1 MTEKQKNCIY
11 PLLRLVSK
19 IENNK
24 ASKACRK
31 VYIHIIIVIDRNPN
45 MMRVSLRSLWV
56 FSALIALVYLQLL
69 LISNIPLGSALPYVQ
84 LRKSEGENDS
94 NSNNNNNNSNNAL
107 RDAVIDGF
115 DGFPKYRMHG
125 SRRNNVVESFFS
137 TGGSS
142 GGNNNSSSS
151 DDDALLREVRER
163 ANGIYD
169 FLVYSRR
176 FLHQHPELM
185 YKEEITSAYVQKV
198 LGDLDIKFTTGWG
211 KNTKQNRISGSGGYG
226 IVADIGTGG
235 PPCVLLRADMDALP
249 ILERTEGVNEF
260 KSQNDGKMHACGH
273 DGHTTMLL
281 GAANLLKSMENS
293 INGTV
298 RLMFQPAEEGGAG
311 GKRMREEGVLT
322 MDPVVK
328 HAFGLHLW
336 PTIPSGSVASRSG
349 ALLAAFEQFEIL
361 VSGVGGHAAMPHQ
374 TIDPIVA
381 ASTIVMNLQTIISRN
396 LSPLES
402 GVCSVTKFEA
412 GDAYNVIPHSALLR
426 GTIRAL
432 STETLLS
439 LKDRVLHVVETT
451 AAMHGCNVTIEWAP
465 DFYPPTVN
473 DPLLFESFSKYVGG
487 MVAQDSKLT
496 NIEPTMGAEDFA
508 FLAEHVPSTF
518 FLLGQGSGKSPDSSF
533 GLHHPHFAIDESVLP
548 QGVELH
554 VNVALRALR
563 KLADDEN

>member
-1 MTEKQKNCIY
+1 
-11 PLLRLVSK
+11 
-19 IENNK
+19 
-24 ASKACRK
+24 
-31 VYIHIIIVIDRNPN
+31 
-45 MMRVSLRSLWV
+45 
-56 FSALIALVYLQLL
+56 
-69 LISNIPLGSALPYVQ
+69 
-84 LRKSEGENDS
+84 
-94 NSNNNNNNSNNAL
+94 
-107 RDAVIDGF
+107 
-115 DGFPKYRMHG
+115 
-125 SRRNNVVESFFS
+125 
-137 TGGSS
+137 
-142 GGNNNSSSS
+142 
-151 DDDALLREVRER
+151 
-163 ANGIYD
+163 
-169 FLVYSRR
+169 
-176 FLHQHPELM
+176 
-185 YKEEITSAYVQKV
+185 
-198 LGDLDIKFTTGWG
+198 
-211 KNTKQNRISGSGGYG
+211 
-226 IVADIGTGG
+226 
-235 PPCVLLRADMDALP
+235 MDALP

-260 KSQNDGKMHACGH
+260 KSQNYGKMHACGH

-322 MDPVVK
+322 MDPVVQ
-328 HAFGLHLW
+328 HAFGQHLW
-336 PTIPSGSVASRSG
+336 PAIPSGSVASRSG
-349 ALLAAFEQFEIL
+349 ALLAAYEQFEIL

-412 GDAYNVIPHSALLR
+412 GDAYNVIPHSAVLR

-439 LKDRVLHVVETT
+439 LKDRVQHVVRTT
-451 AAMHGCNVTIEWAP
+451 ADMHGCNVTIEWAP

-473 DPLLFESFSKYVGG
+473 DPLLFESFSKYVAG
-487 MVAQDSKLT
+487 MVANDNKLT
-496 NIEPTMGAEDFA
+496 HIEPTMGAEDFA

-518 FLLGQGSGKSPDSSF
+518 FLLGQGSGKSPDTSF

-563 KLADDEN
+563 KLANEEN